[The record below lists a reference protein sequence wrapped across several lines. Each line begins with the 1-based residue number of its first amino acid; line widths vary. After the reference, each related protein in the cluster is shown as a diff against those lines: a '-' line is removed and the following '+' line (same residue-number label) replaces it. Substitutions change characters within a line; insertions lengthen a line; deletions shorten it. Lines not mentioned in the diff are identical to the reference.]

1 MAHHND
7 VFMPHLTLAPGV
19 EFGHFTADQVW
30 TTGSG
35 RRKSRSIWND
45 YLFRGNAGYGIQTPE
60 IAFEVMEL
68 VLAVGITKDTF
79 LMRNPNLWNTTSGK
93 FMPGEESFITG
104 LDMPL
109 KNTVTGLYVGDGST
123 TTFQMVL
130 RYEKGASAS
139 FEREIKKPEN
149 GTSIV
154 TVDTVVQTEG
164 GGNDYQINY
173 TTGLVTFESG
183 SIPGVAAVPKYGTAF
198 FEVTGIM
205 NRDVVQ
211 QLVSFN
217 GTSTP
222 RVIVQGFFE

>member
-1 MAHHND
+1 MAHHDD

-19 EFGHFTADQVW
+19 EFGHFTSDQVW
-30 TTGSG
+30 ITGSG
-35 RRKSRSIWND
+35 RRKSNKIWDD

-68 VLAVGITKDTF
+68 ALAVGITRDTF

-93 FMPGEESFITG
+93 FMPGDESFITG

-109 KNTVTGLYVGDGST
+109 KNTTDGTYVGDGT
-123 TTFQMVL
+123 TAIFQMVL
-130 RYEKGASAS
+130 RYEKGSAS

-149 GTSIV
+149 GTAIV
-154 TVDTVVQTEG
+154 TVDTVVQTEVTH
-164 GGNDYQINY
+164 YTINY
-173 TTGLVTFESG
+173 STGAVTFEAG
-183 SIPGVAAVPKYGTAF
+183 FEPGVAAVPKYGSAF
-198 FEVTGIM
+198 YEVTGLM

-217 GTSTP
+217 GTATP